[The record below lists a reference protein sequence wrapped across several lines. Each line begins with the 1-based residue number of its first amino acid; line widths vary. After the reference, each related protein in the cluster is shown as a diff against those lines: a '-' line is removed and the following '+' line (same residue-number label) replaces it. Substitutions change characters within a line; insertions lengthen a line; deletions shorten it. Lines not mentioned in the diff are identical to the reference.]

1 MIKDITDKK
10 QNTLKFVVILIL
22 LAAFS
27 RLIPHPHNFT
37 PVGGIAIFGSYFIG
51 RKIWAFAIPIIAMW
65 LSDLFINNVIYPI
78 QYTEYY
84 YGFNLFGSIWV
95 YGSFLLMVPI
105 GWLILNKVSI
115 PKLALTGFLTAT
127 LFFLITNFGSWIN
140 NPIYPQNYMG
150 LMASYAAGLP
160 FFQNTLL
167 GDLSYLAILFG
178 ITKFFGVS
186 LTPIY
191 GKNVMI

>member
-1 MIKDITDKK
+1 
-10 QNTLKFVVILIL
+10 
-22 LAAFS
+22 
-27 RLIPHPHNFT
+27 
-37 PVGGIAIFGSYFIG
+37 
-51 RKIWAFAIPIIAMW
+51 
-65 LSDLFINNVIYPI
+65 
-78 QYTEYY
+78 
-84 YGFNLFGSIWV
+84 
-95 YGSFLLMVPI
+95 
-105 GWLILNKVSI
+105 
-115 PKLALTGFLTAT
+115 LALTGFLTAT